1 MKKHCSSRES
11 YTLVKKSGVWFN
23 GLSNIKYKN
32 SNSAITLIAL
42 IITIIVLLILAGV
55 TLTMVIGESG
65 IIHKA
70 QESKDETLKSTALED
85 IKLRVL
91 EVNTDKEGKATLEDI
106 IGFFEENSDVYT
118 ITKKESDRIY
128 VINKNYKYEVEI
140 TAELQVSLTGKN
152 NENELSANI
161 IYDRGKV
168 STEAGGI
175 VGANDINSAYKIE
188 SDHAYM
194 EVTGTGG
201 NNASYVGTKNKINLT
216 GYGKIKCLVTTGD
229 NAIYSGNYFVM
240 VIGNNQLPSYVD
252 ISSFLATS
260 EKIGNNKNEYIL
272 TFNIPDEYRTSDYYV
287 GVLNCLKEAYVY
299 KIWLEKPEV
308 TTIYNYGK
316 VSKDAGSLVGTND
329 RNSAYKIESEHAY
342 MEVTGPGGFNGSY
355 VGTEKKINLSGYA
368 KIKCLVTTGDNAT
381 DSGNYFVMVIGNN
394 QLPSYVAISSF
405 LATSEKI
412 GNNKNEYILTFNIP
426 EAYKNEYYIGVFNC
440 LKETYLYKIWLE
452 KE

>member
-1 MKKHCSSRES
+1 M
-11 YTLVKKSGVWFN
+11 
-23 GLSNIKYKN
+23 
-32 SNSAITLIAL
+32 
-42 IITIIVLLILAGV
+42 
-55 TLTMVIGESG
+55 
-65 IIHKA
+65 
-70 QESKDETLKSTALED
+70 
-85 IKLRVL
+85 
-91 EVNTDKEGKATLEDI
+91 NTDKEGKATLEDI

-194 EVTGTGG
+194 EVTGTGR

-308 TTIYNYGK
+308 TTNIIMEKLAKMLGVWEEQTIETQHIK
-316 VSKDAGSLVGTND
+316 L
-329 RNSAYKIESEHAY
+329 ESEYAY
-342 MEVTGPGGFNGSY
+342 MEVTGPGGFNASY
-355 VGTEKKINLSGYA
+355 VGTENKINLNGYE
-368 KIKCLVTTGDNAT
+368 KIKCLVTTGDNAIN
-381 DSGNYFVMVIGNN
+381 SGNCFCIR
-394 QLPSYVAISSF
+394 
-405 LATSEKI
+405 
-412 GNNKNEYILTFNIP
+412 NKQ
-426 EAYKNEYYIGVFNC
+426 
-440 LKETYLYKIWLE
+440 
-452 KE
+452 

>member
-1 MKKHCSSRES
+1 MKKFGTLKKKRELYFS
-11 YTLVKKSGVWFN
+11 EEKWWSVQQV
-23 GLSNIKYKN
+23 IKYKN

-91 EVNTDKEGKATLEDI
+91 EVNADKEGKATLEDI

-272 TFNIPDEYRTSDYYV
+272 TFNIP
-287 GVLNCLKEAYVY
+287 
-299 KIWLEKPEV
+299 
-308 TTIYNYGK
+308 
-316 VSKDAGSLVGTND
+316 
-329 RNSAYKIESEHAY
+329 
-342 MEVTGPGGFNGSY
+342 
-355 VGTEKKINLSGYA
+355 
-368 KIKCLVTTGDNAT
+368 
-381 DSGNYFVMVIGNN
+381 
-394 QLPSYVAISSF
+394 
-405 LATSEKI
+405 
-412 GNNKNEYILTFNIP
+412 